1 MNKPV
6 TKAEIVRIGNSKGV
20 RIPKALREQVGLEG
34 KVTLSVERGALVIR
48 PAKKKPREG
57 WAEQYDRA
65 LKENPTE
72 EKLWPDDMGG
82 TVYDRDWT
90 W

>member
-1 MNKPV
+1 MTKPV
-6 TKAEIVRIGNSKGV
+6 TTAEIVRIGNSKGV

-48 PAKKKPREG
+48 PEARKPREG
-57 WAEQYDRA
+57 WAEQYAKA
-65 LKENPTE
+65 LKENPE
-72 EKLWPDDMGG
+72 QELLLPDDMG
-82 TVYDRDWT
+82 TVYDKDWT

>member
-6 TKAEIVRIGNSKGV
+6 TMAEIVRIGNSKGV
-20 RIPKALREQVGLEG
+20 RIPKALREQAGLDG
-34 KVTLSVERGALVIR
+34 KVTLSIERGALVIR
-48 PAKKKPREG
+48 PARKRKPREG

-65 LKENPTE
+65 LKENPE
-72 EKLWPDDMGG
+72 QELLLPDDMG
-82 TVYDRDWT
+82 TVYDKDWT

>member
-1 MNKPV
+1 MTKPM
-6 TKAEIVRIGNSKGV
+6 TTAEIVRIGNSKGV

-48 PAKKKPREG
+48 PKGRKPREG
-57 WAEQYDRA
+57 WAEQYERA
-65 LKENPTE
+65 LKENPE
-72 EKLWPDDMGG
+72 QEKLWPDDMKNEF
-82 TVYDRDWT
+82 DDAEWT

>member
-1 MNKPV
+1 M
-6 TKAEIVRIGNSKGV
+6 TTAEIVRIGNSKGV

-48 PAKKKPREG
+48 PKKRKPREG
-57 WAEQYDRA
+57 WAEQYERA
-65 LKENPTE
+65 LKENPEE
-72 EKLWPDDMGG
+72 EKFWPDDMG
-82 TVYDRDWT
+82 TVYDKDWT

>member
-1 MNKPV
+1 M
-6 TKAEIVRIGNSKGV
+6 TTAEIVRIGNSKGV

-48 PAKKKPREG
+48 PKVRKPREG

-65 LKENPTE
+65 LKENPE
-72 EKLWPDDMGG
+72 QELLLPDDMG
-82 TVYDRDWT
+82 TVYDKDWT

>member
-6 TKAEIVRIGNSKGV
+6 TTAEIVRIGNSKGV

-34 KVTLSVERGALVIR
+34 KVALSVERGALVIR
-48 PAKKKPREG
+48 PAKKRPREG

-65 LKENPTE
+65 LKENPE
-72 EKLWPDDMGG
+72 HEDLWTGDAGG
-82 TVYDRDWT
+82 TVYDKDWT

>member
-34 KVTLSVERGALVIR
+34 PVTLSVENGALVVR
-48 PAKKKPREG
+48 PARRKPREG
-57 WAEQYDRA
+57 WAEQYDKA
-65 LKENPTE
+65 LKENPKE
-72 EKLWPDDMGG
+72 ELLLPDDMG
-82 TVYDRDWT
+82 TVYDKDWT